1 MARMLIDEA
10 ELAHRKELL
19 SFTDTDVS
27 FLMLGGPFVM
37 PHIEGILD
45 EFYRVQLA
53 IPEVSAIIGANETLR
68 RLRSAQNTYI
78 ESLFSGTYDESYAS
92 NRLRIGLVHKQSG
105 VQPKY
110 YFSAMKT
117 LQDILR
123 NVLAA
128 RIADIALAAGVNAA
142 LDKLLYLDTGLIIDA
157 YLQSN
162 ISELERTT
170 AKARA
175 YTARMKKKVA
185 EIELLSKTDSLT
197 GLLNRRAFLDEL
209 RKEFLR
215 AKRHDEQVS
224 LLYLDVDDFKS
235 INDKLGHSEGDE
247 RLKLIGRTL
256 RRDLRETD
264 FAGRLGGDEFCVTFS
279 GATLGQARLATDR
292 FLARLQRVTIS
303 TVSIGIACTGPVEF
317 VPPETLIAEA
327 DRAMIEAKSLRAQR
341 RIESAAQTPTEDPI
355 EDCKRSEGA

>member
-19 SFTDTDVS
+19 SFTDADVS

-123 NVLAA
+123 NVLET

-215 AKRHDEQVS
+215 AKRHDEHQ
-224 LLYLDVDDFKS
+224 
-235 INDKLGHSEGDE
+235 
-247 RLKLIGRTL
+247 
-256 RRDLRETD
+256 
-264 FAGRLGGDEFCVTFS
+264 
-279 GATLGQARLATDR
+279 
-292 FLARLQRVTIS
+292 
-303 TVSIGIACTGPVEF
+303 
-317 VPPETLIAEA
+317 
-327 DRAMIEAKSLRAQR
+327 
-341 RIESAAQTPTEDPI
+341 
-355 EDCKRSEGA
+355 